1 MSHPSVFEY
10 AVLNGQLM
18 PLAEARISI
27 FNPAYF
33 ASFGVYETVKVDQGR
48 PFYLEEHLRRLL
60 QSAAMIDLNL
70 EAGVETLAGW
80 FWQLAQVEPQ
90 ATWSLKIIALGGIE
104 PGDGAIIGMQ
114 PTRLPT
120 YPMAYYQTGAPAI
133 LFEGQR
139 LLPTCKSLN
148 TLVNYLAR
156 RKAQRANVLE
166 GLLHHAGYLTEGS
179 RTNLFAV
186 RSGVVYTPPTG
197 EVLSGI
203 TRDIILQV
211 LARAGQPVVEAPV
224 AVDLAGIDEFFISST
239 SMHVMPITTID
250 GRPIGSGQVGAVTQ
264 QVMAR
269 FEAYYRAYMESVTPP
284 VSWAKPGRVV

>member
-1 MSHPSVFEY
+1 MTERSIFDVAVF
-10 AVLNGQLM
+10 NGRLM
-18 PLAEARISI
+18 TLAEASISI

-48 PFYLEEHLRRLL
+48 PFYLEEHLSRLL
-60 QSAAMIDLNL
+60 QSAAMIDLKLNIGTD
-70 EAGVETLAGW
+70 ALAGW
-80 FWQLAQVEPQ
+80 FWQLARVEPQ
-90 ATWSLKIIALGGIE
+90 ATWSLRIIALGGIE
-104 PGDGAIIGMQ
+104 PGEKATVAMQ
-114 PTRLPT
+114 ATRLPT

-156 RKAQRANVLE
+156 RKAQQANVLE
-166 GLLHHAGYLTEGS
+166 GLLHHNGCLTEGS

-186 RSGVVYTPPTG
+186 RGGVVHTPPTG

-203 TRDIILQV
+203 TRDVILQV
-211 LARAGQPVVEAPV
+211 MAQAGQPVVEAPV
-224 AVDLAGIDEFFISST
+224 AANLSGFEELFISST

-250 GRPIGSGQVGAVTQ
+250 GRPVGSGQVGPVTR
-264 QVMAR
+264 QVMER
-269 FEAYYRAYMESVTPP
+269 FETHYRAYMEA
-284 VSWAKPGRVV
+284 AKPAN